1 MVINRFFD
9 CCPAKQAKGLLAAAL
24 ALRYIALQ
32 QNESSEGPGFSVA
45 LRQSKGCGSMT
56 GVGVAGHFLEDLS
69 VGQSATYAKTVTD
82 ADIVLFAGISGD
94 VNPVHLDQDYATGT
108 MFKGRIAHGMLTAS
122 FISAVLGTKLPG
134 PGCIY
139 VSQNLKFK
147 APVRIGETVRATVT
161 VTAIDPARARVTVS
175 TVCKVGETVVIDGEA
190 QLVVPRRQAQAA
202 E

>member
-1 MVINRFFD
+1 M
-9 CCPAKQAKGLLAAAL
+9 GLLAGAFS
-24 ALRYIALQ
+24 LRYIAPQ
-32 QNESSEGPGFSVA
+32 QSESPAEMGFGPEVA
-45 LRQSKGCGSMT
+45 QQRMCGSMN
-56 GVGVAGHFLEDLS
+56 GVTGHFLEDLS

-122 FISAVLGTKLPG
+122 FISAVLGNKLPG

-161 VTAIDPARARVTVS
+161 VTAIDEARGRVTVS

-190 QLVVPRRQAQAA
+190 QLVVPRRQARAA

>member
-1 MVINRFFD
+1 
-9 CCPAKQAKGLLAAAL
+9 
-24 ALRYIALQ
+24 
-32 QNESSEGPGFSVA
+32 
-45 LRQSKGCGSMT
+45 MT
-56 GVGVAGHFLEDLS
+56 GVSGFFLEDLS

-122 FISAVLGTKLPG
+122 FISAVLGNKLPG

-161 VTAIDPARARVTVS
+161 VTAIDEARGRDTVS
-175 TVCKVGETVVIDGEA
+175 TVCKVGDTVVIDGEA
-190 QLVVPRRQAQAA
+190 QLLVPRRQARAA

>member
-1 MVINRFFD
+1 M
-9 CCPAKQAKGLLAAAL
+9 QELHG
-24 ALRYIALQ
+24 YY
-32 QNESSEGPGFSVA
+32 
-45 LRQSKGCGSMT
+45 
-56 GVGVAGHFLEDLS
+56 LEDLAP
-69 VGQSATYAKTVTD
+69 GMSATYAKTVTD

-147 APVRIGETVRATVT
+147 APVRIGETVKARVT
-161 VTAIDPARARVTVS
+161 VTAVDQERGRITVA
-175 TVCKVGETVVIDGEA
+175 TVCHVGETQVIDGEA
-190 QLVVPRRQAQAA
+190 QLLVPR
-202 E
+202 